1 VSRLDQKFITRAKK
15 AAREA
20 APEMAGVEP
29 SISTR
34 VAHGKSGA
42 TVHILT
48 FQKEMRLPDGARLK
62 RVVRVTMDEQ
72 GEILKVSSS
81 K

>member
-1 VSRLDQKFITRAKK
+1 MPKLDPKSIARAKK

-20 APEMAGVEP
+20 APEMADVEP
-29 SISTR
+29 TISTR

-48 FQKEMRLPDGARLK
+48 FQKKVALPDGVCLK
-62 RVVRVTMDEQ
+62 RVVRVTMDER
-72 GEILKVSSS
+72 GEIIKVSSS